1 MTDVSIAVRLKA
13 PDPAAMTA
21 LSTLKR
27 INPDTCPVRLERYDY
42 WQFIKSLDGKRTVK
56 KIVSHFHDIVNPNK
70 QSWSFSDEGGSLHS
84 GDEELVWTEVLVT
97 DKVDSISE
105 NWTDILIRNKY
116 EVEKVMYSVL
126 WRLGYPAGISMTE
139 ARERTI
145 ALTVT
150 SYRDHGLLANPIAQ
164 NINLLDQA

>member
-1 MTDVSIAVRLKA
+1 MIEVSIAVRLKA

-27 INPDTCPVRLERYDY
+27 INPDTCPGRLERYDY
-42 WQFIKSLDGKRTVK
+42 WQFINPSDGKRTVE

-70 QSWSFSDEGGSLHS
+70 QYWSFSDESGSILS
-84 GDEELVWTEVLVT
+84 GNEELVWTEVLVT

-105 NWTDILIRNKY
+105 NWTDILRRNKY

-126 WRLGYPAGISMTE
+126 WRLGYPSGTSMAE
-139 ARERTI
+139 ARERTL
-145 ALTVT
+145 ALTIT
-150 SYRDHGLLANPIAQ
+150 SYRDHGLLANPISQ
-164 NINLLDQA
+164 NIHLLDQA

>member
-27 INPDTCPVRLERYDY
+27 INPDTCPERLERFEH
-42 WQFIKSLDGKRTVK
+42 WRFIRPLDGKRTVER
-56 KIVSHFHDIVNPNK
+56 IVSHFHDIVNPNK
-70 QSWSFSDEGGSLHS
+70 QSWNFSGGSGSIHS

-126 WRLGYPAGISMTE
+126 WRLGYASGTSMAE
-139 ARERTI
+139 ARERTL

-150 SYRDHGLLANPIAQ
+150 SYRDHGLLANPISQ

>member
-1 MTDVSIAVRLKA
+1 MTEVSIAVRLKA

-27 INPDTCPVRLERYDY
+27 INPATCPCSLERYDY
-42 WQFIKSLDGKRTVK
+42 WRFIKPGGGKVTVE

-70 QSWSFSDEGGSLHS
+70 QSWSFSDESGSLHS
-84 GDEELVWTEVLVT
+84 WDEELVWTEVLVT

-105 NWTDILIRNKY
+105 NWTEILRRNKY
-116 EVEKVMYSVL
+116 EVERVMYSVL
-126 WRLGYPAGISMTE
+126 WRLGFPSGTSIAD
-139 ARERTI
+139 ARERTL

-150 SYRDHGLLANPIAQ
+150 SHRDHGLLANPISQ
-164 NINLLDQA
+164 NISLLDPV

>member
-1 MTDVSIAVRLKA
+1 MTDISIVVRLKA

-27 INPDTCPVRLERYDY
+27 INPGICPGMLERYDY
-42 WQFIKSLDGKRTVK
+42 WQFIRPLDGKKTVE

-70 QSWSFSDEGGSLHS
+70 QSWRFTGGSGSIHS
-84 GDEELVWTEVLVT
+84 GGEELIWTEVLVT

-105 NWTDILIRNKY
+105 NWTDILRRNRY

-126 WRLGYPAGISMTE
+126 WRLGYPSGTSLTE
-139 ARERTI
+139 ARERTL

-150 SYRDHGLLANPIAQ
+150 SYRDQGLLANPVSQ
-164 NINLLDQA
+164 NINLLDQV